1 MLWVYI
7 LLYVYKLSAS
17 WKNEKKMDTCT
28 IIWLKYVLSQ
38 QEKRI
43 PEDRISVKWS
53 WNSKFYE

>member
-1 MLWVYI
+1 
-7 LLYVYKLSAS
+7 
-17 WKNEKKMDTCT
+17 MDTCT
-28 IIWLKYVLSQ
+28 IVWLKYVLSQQ